1 LLRGKQAFTE
11 AGTWAYN
18 PENREKTMKGKMLFL
33 SFVFFA
39 ASGGVFYAAA
49 EDNISSLFTPPLT
62 KNEMAEYKKIS
73 GDNKKVKSFSETR
86 QFVRKM
92 TAFVAEIPQGVEY
105 SSVKHG
111 APQPT
116 AGVDITYAM
125 TFDEQ
130 LKIFDVCM
138 TCGGCGGAAAELA
151 PTGHPLCG
159 IKHPKQYECG
169 KPAEINVVL
178 SQLDP
183 PATPQEKELFAKANN
198 CAAAEIPRF
207 LATRK
212 YMREIGKLKAA
223 LPGGK
228 KFDPDTA
235 PRIPALVDSSYFLS
249 GEVDTL
255 MEIQQAEILKDFGG
269 NSKTK

>member
-1 LLRGKQAFTE
+1 
-11 AGTWAYN
+11 
-18 PENREKTMKGKMLFL
+18 MKRKILFL
-33 SFVFFA
+33 CLIFLAVSVGKAF
-39 ASGGVFYAAA
+39 AAA

-62 KNEMAEYKKIS
+62 KNEIAEYKKIS
-73 GDNKKVKSFSETR
+73 GDKNKVQSFIETR
-86 QFVRKM
+86 QFTRKM

-159 IKHPKQYECG
+159 LKHPKQYECG
-169 KPAEINVVL
+169 KPADINAVL
-178 SQLDP
+178 SQLNP
-183 PATPQEKELFAKANN
+183 PATSEEKELFQKANN

-212 YMREIGKLKAA
+212 YMREISKLKAA
-223 LPGGK
+223 LPEGK

-235 PRIPALVDSSYFLS
+235 PRIPAMVDSAYFLD
-249 GEVDTL
+249 GDVHTL
-255 MEIQQAEILKDFGG
+255 MEIQQAEIMKDFGG
-269 NSKTK
+269 SNKTK

>member
-1 LLRGKQAFTE
+1 MAS
-11 AGTWAYN
+11 TWAYN
-18 PENREKTMKGKMLFL
+18 PESREETMKGKILFL
-33 SFVFFA
+33 GFVFLA
-39 ASGGVFYAAA
+39 ASGNSAFAAA
-49 EDNISSLFTPPLT
+49 SEDNVSSLFTPPLT
-62 KNEMAEYKKIS
+62 KNEIAQYKKIS
-73 GDNKKVKSFSETR
+73 GDKNKAKSFIETR
-86 QFVRKM
+86 QFTRKM
-92 TAFVAEIPQGVEY
+92 AAFVAGIPKGVEY

-116 AGVDITYAM
+116 AGVDIVYAM

-138 TCGGCGGAAAELA
+138 TCGGCGGAASELS

-159 IKHPKQYECG
+159 LKHPKQYECG
-169 KPAEINVVL
+169 NPADMNTVI

-183 PATPQEKELFAKANN
+183 PATPQEKDLFEKANH

-212 YMREIGKLKAA
+212 YIREIGKLKTA
-223 LPGGK
+223 LPAGK

-235 PRIPALVDSSYFLS
+235 PRIPAMVDSSYFLS

-255 MEIQQAEILKDFGG
+255 MEIQQAEIMKDFGG
-269 NSKTK
+269 STKTK